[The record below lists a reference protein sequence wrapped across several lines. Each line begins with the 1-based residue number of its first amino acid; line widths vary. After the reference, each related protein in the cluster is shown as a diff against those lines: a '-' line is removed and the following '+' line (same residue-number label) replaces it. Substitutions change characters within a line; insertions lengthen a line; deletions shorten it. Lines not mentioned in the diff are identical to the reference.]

1 MACVQVDVDT
11 SRGGPRCEDAAWLGV
26 HAAGGDVGNAA
37 VGEGDPGLDRVFM
50 ATHQADAESL
60 DGSDRGVD
68 KCEDELEIVN
78 HQVVDNT
85 DVGRSECE
93 GAQAF
98 DPQVSGPIDL
108 SKRGGDG
115 GIESFDVAHLQD
127 NVSPVGEVDQSGGV
141 IKSSGDW
148 LLDHHW
154 QSGLQTVSSNGQVG
168 RGRDGDGYGVD
179 IAEQVME
186 VRDMGTSTRF
196 GDRTPHLDILFGD
209 TDQFDGVE
217 SGEDARVVSSEG
229 TDAHDSDFQSSHAAC
244 RSLCSFLSSYAA
256 PAAGDSC
263 C

>member
-1 MACVQVDVDT
+1 MTCVQVDVDT

-148 LLDHHW
+148 LLDHHR
-154 QSGLQTVSSNGQVG
+154 QSGLQAVSSNGQMG
-168 RGRDGDGYGVD
+168 RGRDGDG
-179 IAEQVME
+179 
-186 VRDMGTSTRF
+186 
-196 GDRTPHLDILFGD
+196 
-209 TDQFDGVE
+209 
-217 SGEDARVVSSEG
+217 
-229 TDAHDSDFQSSHAAC
+229 
-244 RSLCSFLSSYAA
+244 
-256 PAAGDSC
+256 
-263 C
+263 